1 MIIISIEI
9 ISGMFSIN
17 IISKVIL
24 PLENFRRQTANIVIQ
39 ALMTI
44 SINKKNTI
52 ICRNNNKFT

>member
-44 SINKKNTI
+44 SINKKYTI